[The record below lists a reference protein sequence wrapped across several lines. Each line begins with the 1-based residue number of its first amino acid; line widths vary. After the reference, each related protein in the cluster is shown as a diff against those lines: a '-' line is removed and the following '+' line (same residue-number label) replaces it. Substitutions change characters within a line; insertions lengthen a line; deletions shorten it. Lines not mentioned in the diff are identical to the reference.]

1 MSDTDLLSLRRHH
14 LSSFER
20 CYAVALRRR
29 EVGGV
34 QFILRTGNPLQ
45 PLLTTS
51 RPPSRNERVV
61 AIVP

>member
-1 MSDTDLLSLRRHH
+1 MSDTDLLSPRRQR

-20 CYAVALRRR
+20 CYAVALQRR
-29 EVGGV
+29 EHGGV

-45 PLLTTS
+45 PLRTTS
-51 RPPSRNERVV
+51 RPPSRDERLV